1 MRHRQSLHVVV
12 TAVLLGSLV
21 AACGDG
27 DEPSVDATVDP
38 SDCPDPD
45 SELVAAAQEEGV
57 VEMVGSVSNAQ
68 IDPVIPPA
76 FEERYGVEVR
86 YTGTPGSVLSARLAN
101 ERAANVYSIDVWTGG
116 GDTGVNRMYE
126 NGWIGSLSSVLDP
139 ALTDPS
145 LYVLGEA
152 PWIDREQDKLFQ
164 ISRYMNTF
172 LLINTDLVTGGE
184 ITTWEDL
191 LDPKWKGKIV
201 VDDPRSAGAGAND
214 VGILH
219 ETYGEEFLRQLYVD
233 QEPVVMQDQTA
244 EVDAVARGTYAV
256 GISMFPTYARVAVQQ
271 GLPVELIVPEGAP
284 LQILGGSGV
293 IGISD
298 QPPHPNAAELLVN
311 WLACAEGNQRYN
323 QAAITPSSRTDTPVP
338 EGAEEVVIDPAAEY
352 FDAYS
357 WEFLTTGKPAAQQ
370 LITELIGT
378 AG

>member
-1 MRHRQSLHVVV
+1 MRHSQSLHVVV

-27 DEPSVDATVDP
+27 DEPPVDATVDP

-116 GDTGVNRMYE
+116 GDTGVNRMHE

-172 LLINTDLVTGGE
+172 LLINTDLVAAGE

-191 LDPKWKGKIV
+191 LDPKWKGMIV

-323 QAAITPSSRTDTPVP
+323 QAAITPSSRTDIPVP

-370 LITELIGT
+370 LITALIGT

>member
-1 MRHRQSLHVVV
+1 MRHSQSLHVVV

-27 DEPSVDATVDP
+27 DEPLVDATVDP

-116 GDTGVNRMYE
+116 GDTGVNRMHE

-172 LLINTDLVTGGE
+172 LLINTDLVAAGE

-191 LDPKWKGKIV
+191 LDPKWKGMIV

-323 QAAITPSSRTDTPVP
+323 QAAITPSSRTDIPVP

-370 LITELIGT
+370 LITALIGT

>member
-1 MRHRQSLHVVV
+1 MTRNKSLAAVA

-21 AACGDG
+21 AACGGD
-27 DEPSVDATVDP
+27 DEPSVGPNADAT
-38 SDCPDPD
+38 DCPDPD
-45 SELVAAAQEEGV
+45 SELVAAAQEEGE

-68 IDPVIPPA
+68 IDPVLPPA
-76 FEERYGVEVR
+76 FEQRYGVEIR

-101 ERAANVYSIDVWTGG
+101 ERAANVYSVDVWTGG
-116 GDTGVNRMYE
+116 GDTGVNRMHE

-152 PWIDREQDKLFQ
+152 PWIDPEQDKLFQ

-172 LLINTDLVTGGE
+172 LFINTDLVAEGE

-191 LDPKWKGKIV
+191 LDPKWKGRMV
-201 VDDPRSAGAGAND
+201 VDDPRSSGAGAND
-214 VGILH
+214 VGILS
-219 ETYGEEFLRQLYVD
+219 ETYGEDFVRQLYVD
-233 QEPVVMQDQTA
+233 QEPVIMQDQQA

-284 LQILGGSGV
+284 LQMLGGSGV
-293 IGISD
+293 MGISD

-311 WLACAEGNQRYN
+311 WLACAEGNQLYN
-323 QAAITPSSRTDTPVP
+323 QAAITPSSRTDIPVP
-338 EGAEEVVIDPAAEY
+338 EGAEDVALDPDAEY
-352 FDAYS
+352 FDA
-357 WEFLTTGKPAAQQ
+357 
-370 LITELIGT
+370 
-378 AG
+378 